1 MTDETADMS
10 NREQLVIRWVG
21 DEMESREYF
30 LGVDS
35 Y

>member
-1 MTDETADMS
+1 MTDETADIS

-21 DEMESREYF
+21 DEMESREQF